1 MIPTVGDWPP
11 RPVIGAPS
19 ADPPLTSEK
28 VTSGFL
34 FFLALGVGIGIW
46 FLCPIAAIMALPGLR

>member
-1 MIPTVGDWPP
+1 MIPPVGDWPP

-28 VTSGFL
+28 VISGFL
-34 FFLALGVGIGIW
+34 FFLVLGVGIGIW
-46 FLCPIAAIMALPGLR
+46 FLHPIAAIMALLGFR